1 MSARA
6 RRGADVADGAR
17 FACAAA
23 QFPQAQFPQAATIA
37 FLACSRI
44 ASASESE

>member
-1 MSARA
+1 MSARAPRGSA

-17 FACAAA
+17 FACAA
-23 QFPQAQFPQAATIA
+23 AQFPQAATIA